1 MPRTRSADDAPGR
14 DRAGRAAPGGAGP
27 GGPAGPG
34 SPIPAAKA
42 ELFRVLGHPV
52 RIRILELLGAGERT
66 VGELQAELDLDSSG
80 ISQHLAALRRQG
92 VILGRKDGT
101 RVIYRVKDPR
111 TARLL
116 EIARQMLV
124 AALSE
129 TTALLTELSEAAPA
143 HSRRRGGSGPNPPS
157 RAR

>member
-1 MPRTRSADDAPGR
+1 
-14 DRAGRAAPGGAGP
+14 
-27 GGPAGPG
+27 
-34 SPIPAAKA
+34 
-42 ELFRVLGHPV
+42 VLGHPV
-52 RIRILELLGAGERT
+52 RIRILELLGSGERT
-66 VGELQAELDLDSSG
+66 VGELQAALDLDSSG

-92 VILGRKDGT
+92 VIDGRKDGT

-116 EIARQMLV
+116 EIARQILV

-129 TTALLTELSEAAPA
+129 TKALLTELSEAAPA
-143 HSRRRGGSGPNPPS
+143 PSRRAASGPNAKPS

>member
-1 MPRTRSADDAPGR
+1 
-14 DRAGRAAPGGAGP
+14 
-27 GGPAGPG
+27 
-34 SPIPAAKA
+34 
-42 ELFRVLGHPV
+42 VLGHPV
-52 RIRILELLGAGERT
+52 RIRILELLGNGERT
-66 VGELQAELDLDSSG
+66 VGELQAALDLDSSG

-92 VILGRKDGT
+92 VIDGRKDGT

-116 EIARQMLV
+116 EIARQILV

-129 TTALLTELSEAAPA
+129 TKALLTELSEAAPTPP
-143 HSRRRGGSGPNPPS
+143 RRRAASSPNTKPS